1 MTSADLELQIASQSK
16 QIVLVAAL
24 LLVFLVIASIIL
36 RDRAPKLKP
45 WLFGMLSA
53 TLIIPTLFMIISTIY
68 VNTKSESGGPV
79 HWHSGIELWACG
91 TELELRNPSGALS
104 NKVGTSTYHEHN
116 DKYIHLEGN
125 VMEKRVDAS
134 LEKFMRVTGG
144 NISKSSVG
152 IPLSTEE
159 SAWITQGDK
168 LDGDQQGAMSSE
180 ILKEYIIHS
189 TEGPVAQFTNSQKCN
204 DSPAELQT
212 FVYKFNTAN
221 NTYYQRK
228 LSNPSEYIMSEESS
242 LGPPSDCVIVEFD
255 TPKEK
260 TNKLCEQYGVKDVDR
275 CLDFGVKPDKK
286 QVCNIREVAENSND

>member
-1 MTSADLELQIASQSK
+1 MGNVDLELQIASQSK

-24 LLVFLVIASIIL
+24 LLVVLVIASVIL
-36 RDRAPKLKP
+36 RDRVPKLKP
-45 WLFGMLSA
+45 WLFGMLGA
-53 TLIIPTLFMIISTIY
+53 TLIIPTLFMIFSTIF
-68 VNTKSESGGPV
+68 VNSKSESGGPV
-79 HWHSGIELWACG
+79 HWHAGIEVWACG
-91 TELELRNPSGALS
+91 TELELRNPSGLLS

-134 LEKFMRVTGG
+134 LKKFMRVTGG

-152 IPLSTEE
+152 IPLSEEE
-159 SAWITQGDK
+159 STWIAQGDK
-168 LDGDQQGAMSSE
+168 LDGDQQGAMTPE
-180 ILKEYIIHS
+180 MLNDYIVHS

-212 FVYKFNTAN
+212 FVYKFNATN
-221 NTYYQRK
+221 NTYSQRK

-255 TPKEK
+255 TPKDK
-260 TNKLCEQYGVKDVDR
+260 TDKLCEQYGVKDADR
-275 CLDFGVKPDKK
+275 CLEFGVKADKK
-286 QVCNIREVAENSND
+286 EICNIREVAGGK

>member
-16 QIVLVAAL
+16 QIVLMAAL
-24 LLVFLVIASIIL
+24 LLVVLVVASIAL

-79 HWHSGIELWACG
+79 HWHAGIEFWACG
-91 TELELRNPSGALS
+91 AELELRNPSGLLS

-159 SAWITQGDK
+159 SAWIAQGDK

-180 ILKEYIIHS
+180 MLKEYIIHS

-228 LSNPSEYIMSEESS
+228 LSNPSEYVMGEESS

-255 TPKEK
+255 TPKDK
-260 TNKLCEQYGVKDVDR
+260 TDKLCEQYGVKDADR

-286 QVCNIREVAENSND
+286 QICDIREVTEASND